1 MRRMSSATSARTR
14 ERPALPTDFN
24 AAPFIVIWEMTQACD
39 LACLHCR
46 ACAQP
51 RRDER
56 ELTTN
61 EAKRLMDTIRTMGPP
76 LFVLTGGDPLKRPD
90 TISLVEYGTS
100 IGLRVALTP
109 SGTPLMTPAVL
120 ESLRDAGL
128 ARLAVSLDGSTAAI
142 HDRFRGVTGSFD
154 WSVQMLRTAR
164 EIGLSTQVNTTISSD
179 NVDDL
184 EGLIT
189 LMGEL
194 GIALWSVFVVVPT
207 GRGNVSQLP
216 SAEELERV
224 FNRLYDVSR
233 SAFFDIKTTAAPHYR
248 RVVLQRQRD
257 ERRMAAAAGRGVDT
271 SDSIGRARGVN
282 DGNGFVFVSHRGE
295 IFPSGFM
302 PVSAGNIRSHD
313 LGDVYRN
320 DPLFQSLRDADLLQ
334 GKCGACE
341 YRWVCGGSRSRA
353 YALTGDPHAADPLCA
368 YMPPAYARFVERSRA
383 TPTSRSAS

>member
-1 MRRMSSATSARTR
+1 MSSAIPPRAAAR
-14 ERPALPTDFN
+14 PVPPTDFN
-24 AAPFIVIWEMTQACD
+24 AAPFVVIWEMTQACD

-46 ACAQP
+46 ASAQP
-51 RRDER
+51 RRDDR
-56 ELTTN
+56 ELTTD
-61 EAKRLMDTIRTMGPP
+61 EAKRLMDTIRAMGPP

-90 TISLVEYGTS
+90 TVSLVEYGTG

-109 SGTPLMTPAVL
+109 SGTPLMTARVL

-142 HDRFRGVTGSFD
+142 HDRFRGVAGSFD

-179 NVDDL
+179 NVADL
-184 EGLIT
+184 EGLIA
-189 LMGEL
+189 LMGDL

-216 SAEELERV
+216 TAEQLERV

-257 ERRMAAAAGRGVDT
+257 ERRMASATGREVNANDA
-271 SDSIGRARGVN
+271 IGRARGVN

-302 PVSAGNIRSHD
+302 PVSAGNVRSHD
-313 LGDVYRN
+313 LGEVYRN
-320 DPLFQSLRDADLLQ
+320 NLLFQSLRNADLLK

-368 YMPPAYARFVERSRA
+368 YMPLAYERFVERSSA
-383 TPTSRSAS
+383 TPTMRSAS

>member
-1 MRRMSSATSARTR
+1 MSSAIPPRAAAR
-14 ERPALPTDFN
+14 PVPPTDFN
-24 AAPFIVIWEMTQACD
+24 AAPFVVIWEMTQACD

-46 ACAQP
+46 ASAQP
-51 RRDER
+51 RRDDR
-56 ELTTN
+56 ELTTD

-90 TISLVEYGTS
+90 TVSLVEYGTS

-109 SGTPLMTPAVL
+109 SGTPLMTARVL

-142 HDRFRGVTGSFD
+142 HDRFRGVAGSFD

-179 NVDDL
+179 NVADL
-184 EGLIT
+184 EGLIA
-189 LMGEL
+189 LMGDL

-216 SAEELERV
+216 TAEQLERV

-257 ERRMAAAAGRGVDT
+257 ERRMASATGREVNANDA
-271 SDSIGRARGVN
+271 IGRARGVN

-302 PVSAGNIRSHD
+302 PVSAGNVRSHD
-313 LGDVYRN
+313 LGEVYRN
-320 DPLFQSLRDADLLQ
+320 NLLFQSLRNADLLK

-368 YMPPAYARFVERSRA
+368 YMPPAYERFVERSSA
-383 TPTSRSAS
+383 TPTMRSAS